1 MSLLEE
7 NIANVKS
14 KIKFAA
20 ERAGRDPE
28 NIDIVAVTKTIPPEI
43 IQKAVDSGLAL
54 LGENRVQEARD
65 KKELVK
71 GNVQWH
77 LIGHLQRNK
86 VKMALS
92 LFSMIQSVDSLPLAE
107 EIQKRAEQI
116 QQAVDVLVQV
126 NIGRE
131 KTKYGIDPDNTKSF
145 VEKIALF
152 PNLRVR
158 GLMTIAPFKQNPEEV
173 RPYFRQL
180 REIFENIKQAPINN
194 VNMEY
199 LSMGMSND
207 FEVAVEE
214 GANMVRIGTGIFGA
228 REK

>member
-7 NIANVKS
+7 NIANIKS
-14 KIKFAA
+14 RIKFAA
-20 ERAGRDPE
+20 ERAGRNPE

-43 IQKAVDSGLAL
+43 IQKAVDSGLVL

-86 VKMALS
+86 VKMALG

-116 QQAVDVLVQV
+116 QQTIDVLVQV

-145 VEKIALF
+145 IEKIALF

-158 GLMTIAPFKQNPEEV
+158 GLMAIAPFKQNPEEV

-214 GANMVRIGTGIFGA
+214 GANMVRIGTGVFGA

>member
-7 NIANVKS
+7 NIANIKS
-14 KIKFAA
+14 RIKFAA
-20 ERAGRDPE
+20 ERAGRNPE
-28 NIDIVAVTKTIPPEI
+28 NIDIVAVTKTITPEI
-43 IQKAVDSGLAL
+43 IQKAVDSGLVL

-65 KKELVK
+65 KKELVN

-86 VKMALS
+86 VKMALG
-92 LFSMIQSVDSLPLAE
+92 LFSMIQSIDSLPLAE

-116 QQAVDVLVQV
+116 QQTVDVLVQV

-131 KTKYGIDPDNTKSF
+131 KTKYGVDPDNTKSF
-145 VEKIALF
+145 IEKIALF

-158 GLMTIAPFKQNPEEV
+158 GLMAIAPFKQNPEDV
-173 RPYFRQL
+173 RQYFRQL
-180 REIFENIKQAPINN
+180 REIFENIKQTHIDN

-214 GANMVRIGTGIFGA
+214 GANMVRIGTGIFGS

>member
-7 NIANVKS
+7 NIANIKS
-14 KIKFAA
+14 RIKFAA
-20 ERAGRDPE
+20 ERAGRNPK
-28 NIDIVAVTKTIPPEI
+28 NIDIVAVTKTITPEI
-43 IQKAVDSGLAL
+43 IQKAVDSGLVL

-65 KKELVK
+65 KKELVN

-86 VKMALS
+86 VKMALD

-116 QQAVDVLVQV
+116 QQTIDVLVQV

-145 VEKIALF
+145 IEKIALF

-158 GLMTIAPFKQNPEEV
+158 GLMAIAPFKQNPEEV

-180 REIFENIKQAPINN
+180 REIFENIKQTHIDN

-214 GANMVRIGTGIFGA
+214 GANMLRIGTGIFGA

>member
-7 NIANVKS
+7 NIANIKS
-14 KIKFAA
+14 RIKFAA
-20 ERAGRDPE
+20 ERAGRNPK
-28 NIDIVAVTKTIPPEI
+28 NIDIVAVTKTITPEI
-43 IQKAVDSGLAL
+43 IQKAVDSGLVL

-65 KKELVK
+65 KKELVN

-86 VKMALS
+86 VKMALD

-116 QQAVDVLVQV
+116 QQTIDVLVQV

-131 KTKYGIDPDNTKSF
+131 KTKYGTDPDNTKSF
-145 VEKIALF
+145 IEKIALF
-152 PNLRVR
+152 PNLKVR
-158 GLMTIAPFKQNPEEV
+158 GLMAIAPFKQNPEDV

-180 REIFENIKQAPINN
+180 REIFENIKQTHIDN

-214 GANMVRIGTGIFGA
+214 GANMLRIGTGIFGA

>member
-65 KKELVK
+65 KKELVN